1 MRSIKPGRGPSAMGV
16 VSSVAA
22 TIFGVFWTIMAS
34 SMGAP
39 IFFPLFGLV
48 FIGIGIMNIIYN
60 YKNATGKN
68 RFSIYDITEGDEE
81 PDPFD
86 PNFSEKADVKR
97 DNFTQSR
104 SSSKVN
110 FCPYCGT
117 KLEEG
122 FEFCQNCG
130 KKLPK

>member
-1 MRSIKPGRGPSAMGV
+1 MRSIKPGRGSSAMGV

-60 YKNATGKN
+60 YKNAIFLGVFILN
-68 RFSIYDITEGDEE
+68 Y
-81 PDPFD
+81 
-86 PNFSEKADVKR
+86 
-97 DNFTQSR
+97 
-104 SSSKVN
+104 
-110 FCPYCGT
+110 
-117 KLEEG
+117 
-122 FEFCQNCG
+122 
-130 KKLPK
+130 